1 MKKSIILL
9 IISIVALCIP
19 LQAQHMK
26 FMGIPLTGTI
36 TQFQS
41 KLTAKGV
48 KYDKVLSRELS
59 AGTRVFDGVF
69 AGEKA
74 KIYVYY
80 DPSSKIVYRAKAVVT
95 CETMSICESK
105 YQEFKSL
112 LSTKYNCY
120 EEESEYDG
128 HECNTYMITKENP
141 TSMDDI
147 IGGITLYVSTSE
159 FIYPIEHYLHIDYN
173 DYKNSIKSE
182 VVKMDDL

>member
-9 IISIVALCIP
+9 IISIVALCVP
-19 LQAQHMK
+19 MQAQHLK
-26 FMGIPLTGTI
+26 FMEIPLTGSI

-41 KLTAKGV
+41 KLQAKGV
-48 KYDKVLSRELS
+48 KYDKETSNLFP

-80 DPSSKIVYRAKAVVT
+80 DPSSKTVYRAKAVVT
-95 CETMSICESK
+95 CETASICESK

-112 LSTKYNCY
+112 LSTKYNCF
-120 EEESEYDG
+120 EQVSEQDG
-128 HECNTYMITKENP
+128 HECNTYVIAKDNP

-147 IGGITLYVSTSE
+147 IGGITLYVSTSD
-159 FIYPIEHYLHIDYN
+159 FIYPIEQYLHIDYN
-173 DYKNSIKSE
+173 DYQNSLKSE
-182 VVKMDDL
+182 EGKMKDL